1 MTLKNAINWFEIPVD
16 DYERAVEFY
25 ENILQLDLKREVM
38 DGFDIAVFPA
48 DEAGVGGS
56 LIKADFL
63 KPSETGSVVYLNVEG
78 MIDGVLQRAQAQGVA
93 ILFPK
98 THIGE
103 PGYIAHI
110 ADSEGNRIG
119 LHSMAG

>member
-1 MTLKNAINWFEIPVD
+1 MALRNAINWFEIPVS
-16 DYERAVEFY
+16 DYERAVTFY

-38 DGFDIAVFPA
+38 DGFDLAIFPA
-48 DEAGVGGS
+48 DDTAVAGA

-63 KPSETGSVVYLNVEG
+63 QPGAQGCVIYLNVEG
-78 MIDGVLQRAQAQGVA
+78 IMEGVLQRAQEQGASV
-93 ILFPK
+93 LFPK

-110 ADSEGNRIG
+110 EDCEGNRIG
-119 LHSMAG
+119 LHSMVS

>member
-1 MTLKNAINWFEIPVD
+1 MPIQNAINWFEIPVSD
-16 DYERAVEFY
+16 FERAVSFY
-25 ENILQLDLKREVM
+25 EDVMQLKLKREVM
-38 DGFDIAVFPA
+38 DGFNMAVFPVV
-48 DEAGVGGS
+48 DEAVGGA

-63 KPSETGSVVYLNVEG
+63 VPGQQGCVIYLNVEG
-78 MIDGVLQRAQAQGVA
+78 MIDAVLQRTQEQGVE

-119 LHSMAG
+119 LHSMAE